1 MLHQVACERW
11 SSPGAHPGWELW
23 HDRERA
29 EGWVTEGALGFAS
42 AVDVTAVLDL
52 FGEVWLV
59 GSLHTYPGCLE
70 RSGWLVLIFD
80 WLLLRHIFIFS
91 LIGEV

>member
-42 AVDVTAVLDL
+42 AFDVTAVLDL

-59 GSLHTYPGCLE
+59 GSLHTYRGFLN
-70 RSGWLVLIFD
+70 
-80 WLLLRHIFIFS
+80 IFIFS
-91 LIGEV
+91 LMGEV